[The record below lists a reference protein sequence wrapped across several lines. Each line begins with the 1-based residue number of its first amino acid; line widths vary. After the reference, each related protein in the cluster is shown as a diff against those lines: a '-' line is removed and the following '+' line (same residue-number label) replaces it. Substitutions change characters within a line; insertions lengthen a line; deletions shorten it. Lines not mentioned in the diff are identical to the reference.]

1 MERSACN
8 LTERISSANS
18 NLLLKLHNF
27 PFQLSNRVLGEL
39 EREREGEREGE
50 RERGRERK
58 REREKEGERERERER
73 GRERKRKRERGRE
86 GERERGGE
94 GEREREG
101 ERGERERERE
111 ITSKLVRLSKLTDQV
126 PEPVQM
132 LTLIHLVFVGE

>member
-86 GERERGGE
+86 GERER
-94 GEREREG
+94 ERERE
-101 ERGERERERE
+101 RGGRGRERE

>member
-18 NLLLKLHNF
+18 KLLLKLHNF

-39 EREREGEREGE
+39 EENGRERGREREREGEGE
-50 RERGRERK
+50 RERGRERV
-58 REREKEGERERERER
+58 RE
-73 GRERKRKRERGRE
+73 
-86 GERERGGE
+86 GGE
-94 GEREREG
+94 G
-101 ERGERERERE
+101 ERE

>member
-18 NLLLKLHNF
+18 KLLLKLHNF

-39 EREREGEREGE
+39 EEN
-50 RERGRERK
+50 GRE
-58 REREKEGERERERER
+58 REREKEGERER
-73 GRERKRKRERGRE
+73 GRERGRE
-86 GERERGGE
+86 GGE
-94 GEREREG
+94 G
-101 ERGERERERE
+101 ERE